1 MDDKEYIGS
10 TIKGLCVPHRLL
22 YPKLELEELPPGSF
36 GILEVDVGSVL
47 DGSIPATYNT
57 GWVENPMY
65 TICVRGLLPP
75 LEKDETYY
83 FECVV
88 APPKNPKYGL
98 NFNLTRMNKQV
109 RLTGAEQRKMFL
121 ESILTEHQIE
131 LLYDS
136 LPDPFKTI
144 DKGDLYTLSSIKGIG
159 RVTAEKMLE
168 KYTLNKNDI
177 DAFLVLREEYGL
189 TDTAVAKL
197 HEKYH
202 STDTIIAKLRENPYE
217 LMEIDGY
224 GFKKCDALA
233 LNGGMK
239 ETSKFRVA
247 AYVQYFLQEQANV
260 EGHSWIYLKDLLR
273 GVVEFIPDLSK
284 EKFADYLK
292 EWSGRK
298 ESPEKPW
305 LYYDEEQK
313 RIGLKYYRDLE
324 ENICKELFRILNAP
338 KRDLTK
344 YKFSIEDA
352 IKKCE
357 EENGWE
363 YTDEQLRAI
372 HGCFDNNVTII
383 TGNAGVGKSSTVKPI
398 ARFCRA
404 NGLSIEQTA
413 LSGRAA
419 SNLSEVTDVEGKT
432 IHRLLEYK
440 QGVGFGLTKENQ
452 LHSNVIIVDEVSM
465 NDNDLFY
472 ALLQAVPDGCKI
484 IMLGDICQLP
494 SIGLGN
500 LLKDCLET
508 AVIPCY
514 RLTKIHRQAQRS
526 AIITESIRV
535 SDRKQIIGKE
545 PISEI
550 RGELKDLKVVT
561 YKNTDESRVKF
572 LREYKELLDKGISVN
587 YIVGVVP
594 NRTRGALSCLQL
606 NNDVQRFVNND
617 SSLPHITA
625 GNAQEGYYTIR
636 LGDRIIN
643 RKNHYDTMT
652 VKEYR
657 KHLPKKLQ
665 NSEPIYNGNLGFVTE
680 VNSDYIIVDFKQQ
693 GEIVIPR
700 KYWEDLM
707 LGYVVTAH
715 SFQGSQAPYVVVG
728 LDMAAYTL
736 LSKEWTYT
744 ALTRAKKYCVLVGQI
759 SAIQKSVAISRVKKK
774 QTWLKE
780 LLLNYENPEK
790 TLDNEV

>member
-10 TIKGLCVPHRLL
+10 TIKGLCIPQRLL

-36 GILEVDVGSVL
+36 GILEVDVESVL
-47 DGSIPATYNT
+47 EGSIPATYNT

-65 TICVRGLLPP
+65 TIRLQGLLPP

-83 FECVV
+83 FECTV
-88 APPKNPKYGL
+88 AAPKDPKYGL
-98 NFNLTRMNKQV
+98 DFKITRMNKQV

-144 DKGDLYTLSSIKGIG
+144 DEGDLYTLSSIKGIG

-217 LMEIDGY
+217 LMGIDGY

-247 AYVQYFLQEQANV
+247 AYVRYFLQEQANV

-284 EKFADYLK
+284 EKFAEYLK

-298 ESPEKPW
+298 ESGENVW

-344 YKFSIEDA
+344 YGFSIEDA
-352 IKKCE
+352 IKRCE

-363 YTDEQLRAI
+363 YTDEQRRAI
-372 HGCFDNNVTII
+372 LGILDNNIEII
-383 TGNAGVGKSSTVKPI
+383 TAKAGSGKSASVGPI
-398 ARFCRA
+398 TRFCKVNHLLVA
-404 NGLSIEQTA
+404 QTA

-419 SNLSEVTDVEGKT
+419 SNLSEITNIEGKT
-432 IHRLLEYK
+432 IHRLLSYNPK
-440 QGVGFGLTKENQ
+440 IGFAHNKENPICEDV
-452 LHSNVIIVDEVSM
+452 VIIDEMSM
-465 NDNDLFY
+465 NDNELLY
-472 ALLQAVPDGCKI
+472 NLLQSIPDGCKVL
-484 IMLGDICQLP
+484 MLGDAAQLP
-494 SIGLGN
+494 SLSVGSAFRDFINSG
-500 LLKDCLET
+500 E
-508 AVIPCY
+508 VPCY
-514 RLTKIHRQAQRS
+514 YLTKIHRQSQRS
-526 AIITESIRV
+526 AIITDSIKI
-535 SDRKQIIGKE
+535 SNGMQIITKE
-545 PISEI
+545 PIVEV
-550 RGELKDLKVVT
+550 RGELQDLKIVT
-561 YKNTDESRVKF
+561 YKDISESRPKF
-572 LREYKELLDKGISVN
+572 LKEYKALLDKGVN
-587 YIVGVVP
+587 FQDIIGIVPMKSKGVM
-594 NRTRGALSCLQL
+594 SCLSL
-606 NNDVQRFVNND
+606 NNDIQRFVNPD
-617 SSLPHITA
+617 KTLPHINISA
-625 GNAQEGYYTIR
+625 GEGKYYTIK
-636 LGDRIIN
+636 LGDRVIN
-643 RKNHYDTMT
+643 RKNHYDTIALN
-652 VKEYR
+652 EYG
-657 KHLPKKLQ
+657 KCGFNKD
-665 NSEPIYNGNLGFVTE
+665 NNTEPIYNGNLGIVTD
-680 VNSDYIIVDFKQQ
+680 VQNNYIVINFKQQ
-693 GEIVIPR
+693 GEIVVP
-700 KYWEDLM
+700 KQYWQDIM
-707 LGYVVTAH
+707 LGYVVTVH
-715 SFQGSQAPYVVVG
+715 SFQGSQSPYAIVG
-728 LDMAAYTL
+728 LDMGSYML
-736 LSKEWTYT
+736 LSRELEYT
-744 ALTRAKKYCVLVGQI
+744 ALTRAKKYCVFVGQI
-759 SAIQKSVAISRVKKK
+759 SAIQKATMTNKTHKR
-774 QTWLKE
+774 QNWLKE
-780 LLLNYENPEK
+780 LLNGE
-790 TLDNEV
+790 